1 MFFFSRKKG
10 LSSLKRARGGEEQA
24 SANQKSQKII
34 CNNEPILYENF
45 RKIGSAVFPQSLL
58 IKIREK
64 GQEKKGEI
72 AGGSKTPKETSVAP
86 YAF

>member
-1 MFFFSRKKG
+1 MFFLRKKG

-24 SANQKSQKII
+24 SANQKSQKKII
-34 CNNEPILYENF
+34 GNNEPILCENF

-64 GQEKKGEI
+64 GQEEKGES
-72 AGGSKTPKETSVAP
+72 ACGSKTPKETSVAP